1 MDNDFN
7 NRQRSRENMLAI
19 ALAALV
25 GGIMLFFLYFVSF
38 GVVGNVMMGG
48 GLIVVV
54 GALHYFIWGRAL
66 SDEVAAERE
75 ALAKQETP
83 EPKRRKAPADAI
95 QDLSRTQGIQ
105 E

>member
-1 MDNDFN
+1 MDQDFKD
-7 NRQRSRENMLAI
+7 RQRSRENVLGI
-19 ALAALV
+19 ALAVLV
-25 GGIMLFFLYFVSF
+25 GGIALFFLYFVSF

-48 GLIVVV
+48 GLIVVIGV
-54 GALHYFIWGRAL
+54 LHYLFWGRAL

-75 ALAKQETP
+75 ALAKKESR
-83 EPKRRKAPADAI
+83 EPRRRKAPPDAI